1 MRNKKKPF
9 KSTTI
14 GKILGGALGLINP
27 TLGGLVQGTNTVEDL
42 IQQIKDSNIPSDDRL
57 RAQELV
63 LEAYE
68 AEVSDRVS
76 ARNREAV
83 VAASGGS
90 DILFKT
96 IGWSIAL
103 AFLTSNLA
111 TFGVFGD
118 IPEHIIRPFDRAY
131 GAVNALM
138 VMVTSYY
145 FGSSFGSKQKTNI
158 MNSLNNEKESYRS

>member
-1 MRNKKKPF
+1 MSRKKKKF
-9 KSTTI
+9 RDTTV

-27 TLGGLVQGTNTVEDL
+27 SLGGLVTGSNTVEDL
-42 IQQIKDSNIPSDDRL
+42 IQQIKDSGIPTEDKI
-57 RAQELV
+57 RAQEMV

-76 ARNREAV
+76 ARQREAV

-103 AFLTSNLA
+103 AFLASNLA
-111 TFGVFGD
+111 TFGIFGD
-118 IPEHIIRPFDRAY
+118 LPEHIIRPFDRAY

-145 FGSSFGSKQKTNI
+145 FGSSFGSKQKTQI
-158 MNSLNNEKESYRS
+158 MDKLNKNE

>member
-1 MRNKKKPF
+1 MSRKKKKF
-9 KSTTI
+9 RDTTV

-27 TLGGLVQGTNTVEDL
+27 SLGGLVTGSNTVEDL
-42 IQQIKDSNIPSDDRL
+42 IQQIKDSGIPTEDKI
-57 RAQELV
+57 RAQEMV

-76 ARNREAV
+76 ARQREAV

-103 AFLTSNLA
+103 AFLASNLA
-111 TFGVFGD
+111 TFGIFGD
-118 IPEHIIRPFDRAY
+118 LPEHIVRPFDRAY

-145 FGSSFGSKQKTNI
+145 FGSSFGSKQKTQI
-158 MNSLNNEKESYRS
+158 MDKLNKNE